1 MDLWHLRTFL
11 AVAETLNFTRAS
23 EELNLSQPA
32 VSHQIKMIESQLG
45 DQVFDREGKTIRL
58 TPAGQLF
65 AEYANTVV
73 DTTEDLKRRIEEQK
87 EKLSGTV
94 RTAIAS
100 RSLDAPFAT
109 VQKDFNASVPD
120 VKLTFRNYATATELI
135 DGVEKGE
142 IDLAMTEI
150 RPESDSLRSVPY
162 GLFGM
167 VMVVSPEHH
176 LAGKSDISLHKLQFE
191 KWALLDES
199 DTYGRVVRE
208 AFTKNKINPKSI
220 FSTND
225 GWVITDMVSAGTH
238 VSILFNIGVVRA
250 IEEGKLARV
259 HVPELESDVQVHMVW
274 KASNEGPSLD
284 SLVKFLLEY
293 PVPGMN
299 PKNLGTPKERR
310 RL

>member
-23 EELNLSQPA
+23 EELNISQPA
-32 VSHQIKMIESQLG
+32 VSHQIKMIETQLG
-45 DQVFDREGKTIRL
+45 DQVFERESKTIRL
-58 TPAGQLF
+58 TPAGKLF

-73 DTTEDLKRRIEEQK
+73 STTEDLKRRIEEQK
-87 EKLSGTV
+87 EILSGTV

-100 RSLDAPFAT
+100 RSLDAPFAV
-109 VQKDFNASVPD
+109 VQKDFNAAVPD
-120 VKLTFRNYATATELI
+120 VKLTFRNYANAQDLI
-135 DGVEKGE
+135 AGVENGE

-150 RPESDSLRSVPY
+150 RPKSDSLRSVPY

-208 AFTKNKINPKSI
+208 AFAKNKLNPKSI

-225 GWVITDMVSAGTH
+225 GYVITDMVSAGTH